1 MTRPSELDW
10 SDPNRTPRFDPSK
23 ASACREGVSPPV
35 QAPSRPLTFWF
46 RGGEI
51 LFCDETSTIHPVN
64 IIRARHVRNQ
74 LEDDVRF
81 VPWNLRPAYC
91 AIVAELKEAINSA
104 RRWRQAQGGL

>member
-1 MTRPSELDW
+1 MTRPLMDW
-10 SDPNRTPRFDPSK
+10 SDPHKTPRA
-23 ASACREGVSPPV
+23 ASPGSRQGGGGNPLNVSP
-35 QAPSRPLTFWF
+35 ARPLTFWF

-104 RRWRQAQGGL
+104 RMWRQAQGGV